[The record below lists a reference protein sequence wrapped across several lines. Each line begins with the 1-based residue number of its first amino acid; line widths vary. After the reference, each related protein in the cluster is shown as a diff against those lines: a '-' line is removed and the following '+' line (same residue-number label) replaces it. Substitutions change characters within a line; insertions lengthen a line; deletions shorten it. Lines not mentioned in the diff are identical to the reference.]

1 MKNSILLLIILI
13 SFYSCEKTVDFEL
26 EKEQPKLTVEATIE
40 NGLAPVV
47 VLSKSVNYFSTI
59 SIQQLADIFVHDAIV
74 EISNQRQTH
83 RLKEYAIPLGAGL
96 FYYYY
101 STDSSS
107 LLTAITG
114 ELNTSYTLNIT
125 YENEKYSAATTIP
138 NITKKIDSIWWKPT
152 PNDTT
157 NKKATVIM
165 KATDPV
171 GFGDYVR
178 YWTKKNGGDFLPG
191 FNSVFDDFII
201 DGSTYELEVE
211 PGFNRNISWSD
222 NEEEGA
228 FQKGDTVTVKL
239 SNIDKA
245 TYDFWRTM
253 EYTYQSVGNPFSTP
267 TKVISNIKG
276 NALGY
281 FGGYASQYRQLVI
294 SQ

>member
-1 MKNSILLLIILI
+1 MKNSLLLFVI
-13 SFYSCEKTVDFEL
+13 SLSFFSCEKKVDFQL
-26 EKEQPKLTVEATIE
+26 EKTQPKLTIEATIE
-40 NGLAPVV
+40 NGQAPIVI
-47 VLSKSVNYFSTI
+47 LSNSIDYFSTI
-59 SIQQLADIFVHDAIV
+59 SLQQLSGIFVHNAIV

-83 RLKEYAIPLGAGL
+83 RLKEYAIPVGPGL

-107 LLTAITG
+107 LSTAITG
-114 ELNTSYTLNIT
+114 ELNMAYTLNIT
-125 YENEKYSAATTIP
+125 SQNEQYSAATTIP

-152 PNDTT
+152 PNDTS

-165 KATDPV
+165 KATDPP

-178 YWTKKNGGDFLPG
+178 YWTKKNRESFLPG
-191 FNSVFDDFII
+191 LNSVFDDLII
-201 DGSTYELEVE
+201 DGTTYELEVE
-211 PGFNRNISWSD
+211 PGFNRNKSWSD
-222 NEEEGA
+222 NEKESV
-228 FQKGDTVTVKL
+228 FHKGDTVAVKL

-294 SQ
+294 PQ